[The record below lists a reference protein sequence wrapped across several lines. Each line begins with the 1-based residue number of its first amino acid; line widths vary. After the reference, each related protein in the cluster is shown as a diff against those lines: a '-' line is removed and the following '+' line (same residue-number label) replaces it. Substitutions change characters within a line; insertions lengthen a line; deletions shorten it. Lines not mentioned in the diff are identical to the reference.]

1 MEGYDAFLEGR
12 VIMDGETTIPLAT
25 LVRNHLTCVSV
36 INKTTSLLQRKDT
49 AGYAVSKFKKLSSS
63 HSLRLAE
70 TATNKTGI
78 KIHPKIE
85 GRIVNLAAPT
95 PSEP

>member
-1 MEGYDAFLEGR
+1 
-12 VIMDGETTIPLAT
+12 MDGESTIPLAT

-49 AGYAVSKFKKLSSS
+49 TGHAVSKFKKLSSS
-63 HSLRLAE
+63 HSLRLADTSPIE
-70 TATNKTGI
+70 SGI
-78 KIHPKIE
+78 KIDPKIE